1 MCTKSYDSLIHDDP
15 IPLIFSI
22 LLLIADQKKKAKILE
37 DKTFGLKNKNKSK
50 KVQAHIQSVTK
61 SVMNSG
67 DAKQRKMD
75 EERKRARI
83 RQKEAKKAMEEER
96 NALFSEALLNVQ
108 KKTTTK
114 FKSENQ
120 SKGRDHDDKKE
131 KTGQS
136 RAMKMMFQM
145 DAKEMEEALKSD
157 PNYVPT
163 LEDEVELQR
172 QRKLQ
177 ELKNKGIKG
186 TPVTE
191 KSFKEWQ
198 ERKRKLKADTAKKL
212 VEAELKKKK
221 GGKGLS
227 VLSGRDLY
235 EYKKELFKDD
245 DDATDDIHDQNQRGG
260 NDNDEEKKSSSDD
273 YDAAQVVAS
282 VTEKVQSNLFL
293 EGDDDELEDLDDLD
307 DE

>member
-1 MCTKSYDSLIHDDP
+1 
-15 IPLIFSI
+15 
-22 LLLIADQKKKAKILE
+22 
-37 DKTFGLKNKNKSK
+37 
-50 KVQAHIQSVTK
+50 
-61 SVMNSG
+61 
-67 DAKQRKMD
+67 
-75 EERKRARI
+75 
-83 RQKEAKKAMEEER
+83 
-96 NALFSEALLNVQ
+96 
-108 KKTTTK
+108 
-114 FKSENQ
+114 
-120 SKGRDHDDKKE
+120 
-131 KTGQS
+131 
-136 RAMKMMFQM
+136 MKMMFQM